1 MCVSLTKQVQEQQM
15 EEKPE
20 HLETSFAMFHLAYYL
35 HLLQKKK
42 KINMTNLKRRASNSK
57 IIFYHNRTTSQRGRK
72 KPKRMTKQVP
82 KILA

>member
-42 KINMTNLKRRASNSK
+42 KKLI
-57 IIFYHNRTTSQRGRK
+57 
-72 KPKRMTKQVP
+72 
-82 KILA
+82 